1 MQKHLNNTARYLR
14 DILLV
19 AAGITSAC
27 FGLKSFLM
35 PNDFIDGG
43 VTGISLLV
51 SRLTGLKLSYLIVA
65 INIPFILL
73 GFKQIGK
80 GFAIKTAIAISLLA
94 ISLLVLPFQPVT
106 HDKLLIAVFG
116 GLFLGAGI
124 GFAMR
129 GGCVIDGTEVLALYI
144 SRNSILTVGNIIL
157 VLNILIFGVVA
168 IVLDL
173 VTAMYSILTYL
184 SASKTIDF
192 VVNGLE
198 QYTGV
203 TIISERNEE
212 IKQFIIEK
220 MKRGVTIYKGEGG
233 YGVKKDIDIVY
244 TVVTKLEMSKLQGE
258 IRQIDPD
265 AFVVQQQIADI
276 KPVITTTIKKEDLP
290 SGIIQ
295 LTLFDGENKPVA
307 ERLVLAW

>member
-1 MQKHLNNTARYLR
+1 MQKHLNNKARYLR
-14 DILLV
+14 DVLLV

-51 SRLTGLKLSYLIVA
+51 SRLTGLELSYLIVA
-65 INIPFILL
+65 INIPFIIL

-94 ISLLVLPFQPVT
+94 ISLLVIPFQPVT

-168 IVLDL
+168 IFLDL

-203 TIISERNEE
+203 TIISEKNDE
-212 IKQFIIEK
+212 IKQFIIDK

-276 KPVITTTIKKEDLP
+276 KGGVVKRQSIH
-290 SGIIQ
+290 
-295 LTLFDGENKPVA
+295 
-307 ERLVLAW
+307 

>member
-1 MQKHLNNTARYLR
+1 M
-14 DILLV
+14 
-19 AAGITSAC
+19 
-27 FGLKSFLM
+27 
-35 PNDFIDGG
+35 
-43 VTGISLLV
+43 
-51 SRLTGLKLSYLIVA
+51 TGLKLSYLIVA
-65 INIPFILL
+65 INVPFIIL

-80 GFAIKTAIAISLLA
+80 GFALKTAIAIVILA
-94 ISLLVLPFQPVT
+94 VSLLVIPFEPVT

-144 SRNSILTVGNIIL
+144 SRNSIFTVGNIIL

-168 IVLDL
+168 IFLDL

-203 TIISERNEE
+203 TIISEKNEE
-212 IKQFIIEK
+212 IKHFIIEK

-233 YGVKKDIDIVY
+233 YSIKKDIDIIF
-244 TVVTKLEMSKLQGE
+244 TVVTTLEMSKLQTE

-265 AFVVQQQIADI
+265 AFVVQQQIADL
-276 KPVITTTIKKEDLP
+276 KGGVVKRNPVH
-290 SGIIQ
+290 
-295 LTLFDGENKPVA
+295 
-307 ERLVLAW
+307 